1 VGKPPLK
8 LGTGDFWKDRKLGD
22 YRRLHNQCFKC
33 GEKYDPTHVC
43 AKKPTI
49 ELNAMTTEE
58 AVDFLSDEVL
68 NMMEPQDL
76 ADATQ
81 LSLSLNAMAG
91 TDGGDIIRLR
101 ALVGNQVMLI
111 LIDSGSTWSFLNE
124 AMLSRPSCIAQKTE
138 PVAVKLANN

>member
-8 LGTGDFWKDRKLGD
+8 LGTGDFWKDRQLRD

-43 AKKPTI
+43 AKKPTV

-58 AVDFLSDEVL
+58 AIDFLSDEVL
-68 NMMEPQDL
+68 NMMEAQDL

-81 LSLSLNAMAG
+81 LSLSFNAMAG
-91 TDGGDIIRLR
+91 TDGGDTIRL
-101 ALVGNQVMLI
+101 
-111 LIDSGSTWSFLNE
+111 
-124 AMLSRPSCIAQKTE
+124 
-138 PVAVKLANN
+138 